1 MIVGKVDHVGIAVE
15 DITEA
20 GRLYQL
26 LGMALQV
33 EETHQSEGVKIAFYG
48 AGEGLVE
55 LLEPS
60 VDSGPIAKYLETHGG
75 GIHHVAIAVD
85 NLEETLSDCEAE
97 GREVAGG
104 IRMGARGRRVAFL
117 HPKCANGVLVELV
130 EVEPT

>member
-20 GRLYQL
+20 GRLYEL

-75 GIHHVAIAVD
+75 AMHFYGLA
-85 NLEETLSDCEAE
+85 LSIS
-97 GREVAGG
+97 GKL
-104 IRMGARGRRVAFL
+104 I
-117 HPKCANGVLVELV
+117 K
-130 EVEPT
+130 T